1 MWLLHHLSWKI
12 KLKWAFLTPVVRLSV
27 LFTIR
32 PFTKVIQ
39 LHVYHETF
47 VCLFVCCC
55 FVLYV
60 LFCLSVCLSLPVKI
74 ENIHSYGDVTT
85 TGWGVQSLTYA
96 RHSWPLSTEGSL
108 ACHTYWD
115 TGHPFIMAI
124 SEDPWNSH
132 LLPSV
137 WQWSCHYLFIRLRN
151 VGARIRTPNRALGG
165 LTNICVSH
173 FYFLQV
179 L

>member
-1 MWLLHHLSWKI
+1 MTFTSSELKDKAIVSFFNTCCPSVCPFNNKTVYQSNTITCISW
-12 KLKWAFLTPVVRLSV
+12 
-27 LFTIR
+27 
-32 PFTKVIQ
+32 
-39 LHVYHETF
+39 E

-55 FVLYV
+55 FVLFV

-115 TGHPFIMAI
+115 TGHPFIMAF

-132 LLPSV
+132 PLPSV